1 MSSLTRGNA
10 IVGGIPTVSLDVPI
24 SAVFLALY
32 LAGAALNITIFTT
45 NKRRG
50 HRFVI
55 SLLLNGFCA
64 IRILTCSM
72 RMAWATHP
80 TNSSIVITAQVF
92 NSAGIILIY
101 IINLVFAQ
109 RILRARQPAIGW
121 LRTLGV
127 FFKVLYACIVGSLI
141 MGIVALALLVSTTS
155 LTTIAACRDVQL
167 ASITFLLVLTTLPL
181 FFLAIAYALPA
192 PVNREEFGE
201 GTMAYKVIILILST
215 CLSITV
221 AGYKAG
227 AAWDVRPL
235 TNPGW
240 FDSKFAFYV
249 FGFTLEVFILVL
261 FISTR
266 VDRRF
271 HVPDG
276 CTEPGDYSRGV
287 LRSSAGDE
295 SKSLGV

>member
-1 MSSLTRGNA
+1 MSALTRGNA
-10 IVGGIPTVSLDVPI
+10 IVGGVPTVSLDIPI

-32 LAGAALNITIFTT
+32 IAGAALNITIFIA

-50 HRFVI
+50 HKFII
-55 SLLLNGFCA
+55 SILLNGFCI

-72 RMAWATHP
+72 RMAWATHL
-80 TNSSIVITAQVF
+80 TNSSIVVTAQVF

-121 LRTLGV
+121 LPPVGI
-127 FFKVLYACIVGSLI
+127 FFKALYICIVGSLI

-155 LTTIAACRDVQL
+155 PKTIAACRDVQL

-181 FFLAIAYALPA
+181 FFLAITYLLPES
-192 PVNREEFGE
+192 PDKEEFGQ
-201 GTMAYKVIILILST
+201 GTMAHKVIIVTLST

-240 FDSKFAFYV
+240 FDSKPAFYV
-249 FGFTLEVFILVL
+249 FGFTLEIFILVL
-261 FISTR
+261 FIFTR

-271 HVPDG
+271 HIPDQ
-276 CTEPGDYSRGV
+276 CTQPGDYSRGV
-287 LRSSAGDE
+287 LRSSAGEE
-295 SKSLGV
+295 SKSSGV